1 MGTSRRA
8 QPERLAAKL
17 LQIRQRLDLT
27 QEQIVERLKGTKT
40 PVYVG
45 HVSGFEKGTREP
57 SLPVLLRYARVAG
70 VSLDVLVD
78 DDLDLPAHLPVTHDK
93 EWLMERERR
102 TRKGR
107 D

>member
-17 LQIRQRLDLT
+17 SQIRQRLDLT
-27 QEQIVERLKGTKT
+27 QEQMVKRLKGTKT
-40 PVYVG
+40 PIYVG
-45 HVSGFEKGTREP
+45 HISGFEKGTREP

-70 VSLDVLVD
+70 VSMDVLVD
-78 DDLDLPAHLPVTHDK
+78 DDLDLPEHLPVAPDK
-93 EWLMERERR
+93 EWIMERG
-102 TRKGR
+102 RKARKSR